1 MNRGCPIEQIVAR
14 GVELG
19 AYPGATLVVMQG
31 KRIIADIAIGT
42 IDGARRVTPTTLYD
56 LASLTKPL
64 ATAAVVSDLLRS
76 GDVLL
81 SQTVGEILG
90 SDAGRLK
97 SRTIHQLLTHTIG
110 LLPHIPCYDFGLGL
124 DAAVDAIVRSDSEPA
139 GTTYRY
145 SCLGYI
151 VLAKIIMVITGQS

>member
-1 MNRGCPIEQIVAR
+1 MNRGCPLEQIVTR

-31 KRIIADIAIGT
+31 QRVIADIAVGT
-42 IDGARRVTPTTLYD
+42 IDGVHRVTPNTLYD

-64 ATAAVVSDLLRS
+64 ATASVISELLRS

-90 SDAGRLK
+90 PDAGRLK
-97 SRTIHQLLTHTIG
+97 SGTIHQLLTHTSG
-110 LLPHIPCYDFGLGL
+110 LLPHIPC
-124 DAAVDAIVRSDSEPA
+124 
-139 GTTYRY
+139 
-145 SCLGYI
+145 
-151 VLAKIIMVITGQS
+151 